1 MSINTT
7 NETIV
12 RVDWFTKDGKH
23 EYDMFDEEKV
33 AEFVAEKEEAGIK
46 TEVKFTQTFTI
57 YEVSDQSPL
66 DDFATIVPNTLEQ
79 ANIINSRLKR
89 KQKKFAYALME
100 NDNFTPVEGSYD
112 LADAAAVVAERK
124 SASPETKAAR
134 ALSKL
139 AGYEITPEALASI
152 LAAMNPAQAAGA

>member
-1 MSINTT
+1 MSKVVN

-12 RVDWFTKDGKH
+12 RVDWLTKDGKH
-23 EYDMFDEEKV
+23 EHDMIDEEKV
-33 AEFVAEKEEAGIK
+33 AEFVTEKEEAGIQV
-46 TEVKFTQTFTI
+46 EIKFTQTFGI
-57 YEVSDQSPL
+57 SEVSDADPL
-66 DDFATIVPNTLEQ
+66 NDFAEIVPSSLEQ

-100 NDNFTPVEGSYD
+100 NDNFTPVEGIYD
-112 LADAAAVVAERK
+112 LSDAASAVAERK

-152 LAAMNPAQAAGA
+152 LAAMNPSAAVGQ

>member
-1 MSINTT
+1 MSINTA

-12 RVDWFTKDGKH
+12 RVDYFTKDGKH
-23 EYDMFDEEKV
+23 ESELMDEEKV
-33 AEFVAEKEEAGIK
+33 AEFVAEKEEAGVK
-46 TEVKFTQTFTI
+46 TEIKFTQTFTV
-57 YEVSDQSPL
+57 YEVSDATPL

-89 KQKKFAYALME
+89 KQRKFAYTLME
-100 NDNFTPVEGSYD
+100 NDNFTPVDGSYD
-112 LADAAAVVAERK
+112 LADAAATVAERK

-152 LAAMNPAQAAGA
+152 LAAMNPSQTAA